1 MCLGCHKENAMGAW
15 NWIGRTTSNRLEE
28 TFVSIQSKRRIE
40 SGSTQTCKG
49 NHWSIDMAATLRT
62 GWCHVR
68 THANAWTVAKNR
80 RKHPCRSAKCMA
92 ANLPDRPTKT
102 GLKKLKIAELQDV
115 LTREGLDTQGKK
127 DVLVNRLL
135 EHLASK
141 EEPSKDASKKASDGT
156 EVKTGRNASQASHK
170 EVFPGRQTP
179 AHADA
184 LADAFRNASAS
195 ARSEVDVEASS
206 VEDADVER
214 ANALA
219 VESTSKLQ
227 EALDELDAARQK
239 EAQAME
245 RVEALEAQLQALREK
260 AESMVD
266 VNSALTD
273 EMETLQTQIR
283 TTDEAMERSTQA
295 QTDPFVVP
303 RVVGAGLGAFGSAF
317 VSAFRRTAMEASSL
331 GNQEWRRSPSTD
343 STSALPPDTKRE

>member
-1 MCLGCHKENAMGAW
+1 
-15 NWIGRTTSNRLEE
+15 
-28 TFVSIQSKRRIE
+28 
-40 SGSTQTCKG
+40 
-49 NHWSIDMAATLRT
+49 MATTLRI
-62 GWCHVR
+62 GWCHIR
-68 THANAWTVAKNR
+68 THANAWTVPRNQGR
-80 RKHPCRSAKCMA
+80 HQCRSTKCLA

-102 GLKKLKIAELQDV
+102 GLKKLKIAELKDV

-135 EHLASK
+135 EHLASEK
-141 EEPSKDASKKASDGT
+141 EGSKDVPKAGSDGT
-156 EVKTGRNASQASHK
+156 EGKTGRNASPPSEK
-170 EVFPGRQTP
+170 EVFLGGQTP

-273 EMETLQTQIR
+273 EMETLKTKIR
-283 TTDEAMERSTQA
+283 TTDEAMEQSTQA
-295 QTDPFVVP
+295 QSDPFVVP
-303 RVVGAGLGAFGSAF
+303 RVIGAGLGAFGSAF

-331 GNQEWRRSPSTD
+331 GNQEWRRSTSTD
-343 STSALPPDTKRE
+343 STTALPTDTKRE